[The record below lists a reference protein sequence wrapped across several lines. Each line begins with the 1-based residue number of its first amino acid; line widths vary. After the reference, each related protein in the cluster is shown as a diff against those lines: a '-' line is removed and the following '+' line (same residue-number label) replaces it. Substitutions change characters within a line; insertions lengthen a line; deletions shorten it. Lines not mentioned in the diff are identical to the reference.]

1 MPKNTPIRDTN
12 QTELKAPEPNK
23 RVELTLANAPIFS
36 AKFLEMI
43 VIELRRLNANLEKSN
58 G

>member
-1 MPKNTPIRDTN
+1 MSKNTPIRDTN
-12 QTELKAPEPNK
+12 SEELKAPEPPK
-23 RVELTLANAPIFS
+23 QVELTLANAPIFS

-43 VIELRRLNANLEKSN
+43 VVELRRLNMNLESKN